1 MNGIKRSDSRRTP
14 RRWGV
19 VITLACAVAISH
31 PIGLYA
37 QSGAGSIQ
45 GTVQDASGA
54 ALPGSSIHVV
64 NDATGVVNDAT
75 SNSAGV
81 YAVQGLFAGKYTV
94 TYSAKGMKKYQ
105 TVVNLQDAQNAVLNP
120 KLTVG
125 DVTEQVTVAA
135 EDTQLITL
143 DSGTV
148 STELDFKRIDQLPQN
163 GRSILGLAQN
173 TVPGLEAGGTRANG
187 LMGEAMEYSQDG
199 APMTNRNFGGEANTP
214 QAILPDPDSVQEAK
228 FETLNSSAQFSTP
241 ATVILT
247 TKSGT
252 NQYHGSLFETARNN
266 AIGIAKARQNPANFA
281 APKLIRNEFGGSVGG
296 PISIPKV
303 YDGKN
308 RTFFFFAY
316 ERFSLRQSASELV
329 TVPTAAMR
337 NGDYSQLYNSAGIL
351 QTIYDPNSTQAGTL
365 QRTPFPGNII
375 PLTRE
380 SPLAKTLYAAT
391 PLPTSADN
399 PLVNSNFNATNPTSQ
414 TVPNFTTRLDHVFN
428 SNNRAYFR
436 FTDIDQQQQALRNY
450 PANSPANIA
459 GGGLP
464 AGATG
469 FQDQPVQTIS
479 GALGYSHVFSPTFYG
494 ETILSQQW
502 QRFYVQGNQASL
514 ADYEKILGLPN
525 DFNQPA
531 FPAIGSNLTMPYGGS
546 QWYYGM
552 SQILTTLDQN
562 FTKALGKH
570 QLAFGGRYRH
580 ERFGYL
586 SDRSPDT
593 VAFSN
598 LATAVYD
605 PTTGANYGA
614 KPNTGFADADFFLG
628 AADSYS
634 ENKNAPFNHIRDQEF
649 DFYVQDNWRITSR
662 LTVNV
667 GLRWEMHPAPHADQG
682 NLVTFDIKNDAL
694 VLPNPISTYIANGF
708 TTQALVTNLQN
719 LGVKFETPS
728 QAGIPS
734 AGFNNSMAN
743 FDPRLGFAWSPGF
756 LSKWGTVIRGGYGE
770 YIYPV
775 PVRNSTRYLTSDYPF
790 TAGYSQSYVS
800 AAYAPDGLPNLLLR
814 TPQTVVAGL
823 NSANVVNTNS
833 TSALL
838 PGITLGETLA
848 SNYPPD
854 HVRDA
859 NFTLEQPLKNSSV
872 LRISYVYTHG
882 SNLDQNLQYNNAPST
897 YTWET
902 TTGTVPPT
910 GYYASTATRPYDQ
923 TIWGNNVISQKT
935 GWSNDSALQLNYQ
948 RPFKNGY
955 SYQIFYVYSRA
966 FRVGGNTFRDSVLYP
981 AANFAPGV
989 LPSGMNVGTDIAPS
1003 QALNRYENYHVD
1015 TAIPE
1020 YRLNF
1025 NGVVEVPVGKGRKL
1039 FHNSNRLVDALVGGY
1054 QLAFVGQWLSQSFQV
1069 AASNWG
1075 AANPLQVYGSN
1086 DPVNDCTSGV
1096 CHPAYLWFNG
1106 YISPTVINATSK
1118 GITGI
1123 PSSYVPYLP
1132 PINNV
1137 PGTSNFGNNNVNV
1150 VLKNGQTVSVA
1161 YSPGPSGANPFSQT
1175 VILGPSNF
1183 EADISLYKVFSISER
1198 VKVRLNVDAFNAFN
1212 IQGRV
1217 NPNTTTGV
1225 ESLQTSYWTPR
1236 QIQISARFSF

>member
-1 MNGIKRSDSRRTP
+1 
-14 RRWGV
+14 
-19 VITLACAVAISH
+19 
-31 PIGLYA
+31 
-37 QSGAGSIQ
+37 
-45 GTVQDASGA
+45 
-54 ALPGSSIHVV
+54 
-64 NDATGVVNDAT
+64 
-75 SNSAGV
+75 
-81 YAVQGLFAGKYTV
+81 
-94 TYSAKGMKKYQ
+94 MKKYQ
-105 TVVNLQDAQNAVLNP
+105 TVIDLQDAQNAVLNP
-120 KLTVG
+120 KLSVG
-125 DVTEQVTVAA
+125 DVSEQITVAA
-135 EDTQLITL
+135 EDVQLVTL

-148 STELDFKRIDQLPQN
+148 STQLDFKRIDQLPQN
-163 GRSILGLAQN
+163 GRNILGLAQN
-173 TVPGLEAGGTRANG
+173 TVPGLEANGTRANG

-199 APMTNRNFGGEANTP
+199 APMTNRNFGGEANTA
-214 QAILPDPDSVQEAK
+214 QSILPDPDSVQEAK

-252 NQYHGSLFETARNN
+252 NEYHGSLFETARNN
-266 AIGIAKARQNPANFA
+266 AIGIAKARQNPANFS
-281 APKLIRNEFGGSVGG
+281 APKLIRNEFGGSIGG
-296 PISIPKV
+296 PISIPKL
-303 YDGKN
+303 YDGRNK
-308 RTFFFFAY
+308 TFFFFAY

-329 TVPTAAMR
+329 TVPTVAMR
-337 NGDYSQLYNSAGIL
+337 NGDYSGLVNSAGIL
-351 QTIYDPNSTQAGTL
+351 QTIYDPNSTQAGNL
-365 QRTPFPGNII
+365 QRTPFPNNVI
-375 PLTRE
+375 PAIRE
-380 SPLAKTLYAAT
+380 SPLAKTLYVAT

-414 TVPNFTTRLDHVFN
+414 TVPNITTRFDHVFN
-428 SNNRAYFR
+428 SNNRGYFR
-436 FTDIDQQQQALRNY
+436 FTDIDQQQEALRNY

-464 AGATG
+464 VGATG

-502 QRFYVQGNQASL
+502 QRFYVVGNPASL
-514 ADYEKILGLPN
+514 ADYEKIFGLPN
-525 DFNQPA
+525 DFQQAA
-531 FPAIGSNLTMPYGGS
+531 FPAIGANLTMPYGGS

-562 FTKALGKH
+562 FTKAYGKH

-614 KPNTGFADADFFLG
+614 KPNTGYADADFFLG

-634 ENKNAPFNHIRDQEF
+634 ENKNAPFNHVRDQEI
-649 DFYVQDNWRITSR
+649 DFYVQDNWRITPR
-662 LTVNV
+662 LTLNV
-667 GLRWEMHPAPHADQG
+667 GLRWEMHPAPHADKG
-682 NLVTFDIKNDAL
+682 NLTTFDIKNDAL

-719 LGVKFETPS
+719 LGVKFETPA
-728 QAGIPS
+728 QAGIPA
-734 AGFNNSMAN
+734 AGFYNSMAN
-743 FDPRLGFAWSPGF
+743 FDPRVGFAWTPGGF
-756 LSKWGTVIRGGYGE
+756 LTKWATVIRGGYGE

-775 PVRNSTRYLTSDYPF
+775 PVRNSTRYLTADYPF

-800 AAYAPDGLPNLLLR
+800 GAYAPDGLPNLLLR
-814 TPQTVVAGL
+814 TPQTVIAGV
-823 NSANVVNTNS
+823 NSASVVNTSS
-833 TSALL
+833 TTALL

-848 SNYPPD
+848 ANYPPD
-854 HVRDA
+854 HVRDV
-859 NFTLEQPLKNSSV
+859 NFTIEQPVKNSSV
-872 LRISYVYTHG
+872 LRLSYVYTHG

-897 YTWET
+897 YVWET
-902 TTGTVPPT
+902 ATGTVPPT
-910 GYYASTATRPYDQ
+910 GTYASTATRPYDQ
-923 TIWGNNVISQKT
+923 TIWGNNVISQKS
-935 GWSNDSALQLNYQ
+935 GWSNDSALQINYQ
-948 RPFKNGY
+948 RPFKKGY

-989 LPSGMNVGTDIAPS
+989 LPAGMNVGTDIAPS

-1039 FHNSNRLVDALVGGY
+1039 MHNSNRLLDALVGGY
-1054 QLAFVGQWLSQSFQV
+1054 QIAFVGQWLSQSFQV

-1075 AANPLQVYGSN
+1075 PANPLQVYGSSE
-1086 DPVNDCTSGV
+1086 PVTDCSSGV

-1106 YISPTVINATSK
+1106 YISPTVVNAAK
-1118 GITGI
+1118 NGIDGV
-1123 PSSYVPYLP
+1123 PASYLPYLP
-1132 PINNV
+1132 PINNT
-1137 PGTSNFGNNNVNV
+1137 PGVSNFGNNNVNV
-1150 VLKNGQTVSVA
+1150 TLKNGQAVSVA
-1161 YSPGPSGANPFSQT
+1161 YSPGPAGANPFSQT
-1175 VILGPSNF
+1175 IILGPSNF
-1183 EADISLYKVFSISER
+1183 EADASVYKVFSISER
-1198 VKVRLNVDAFNAFN
+1198 VKVRMNVDAFNVFN

-1217 NPNTTTGV
+1217 NPNTTSGV

>member
-1 MNGIKRSDSRRTP
+1 MILRQNSWRALVLGILLGTP
-14 RRWGV
+14 CLMFG
-19 VITLACAVAISH
+19 
-31 PIGLYA
+31 

-54 ALPGSSIHVV
+54 ALPGSAIHVV
-64 NDATGVVNDAT
+64 NDGTGVVNDAT
-75 SNSAGV
+75 SNGAGF
-81 YAVQGLFAGKYTV
+81 YAVQGLFAGKYTI

-105 TVVNLQDAQNAVLNP
+105 TAVDLQDAQNVVLNP

-135 EDTQLITL
+135 EDTQLVTL

-199 APMTNRNFGGEANTP
+199 APMTNRNFGGEANTA
-214 QAILPDPDSVQEAK
+214 QSILPDPDSVQEAK
-228 FETLNSSAQFSTP
+228 FETMNSSAQFATP

-252 NQYHGSLFETARNN
+252 NQYRGSLFETARNN

-281 APKLIRNEFGGSVGG
+281 APQLIRNEFGGSIGG

-329 TVPTAAMR
+329 TVPTVAMR
-337 NGDYSQLYNSAGIL
+337 NGDYSQLFNSAGIL
-351 QTIYDPNSTQAGTL
+351 QVIYDPNSTQAGTL

-375 PLTRE
+375 PATRE

-399 PLVNSNFNATNPTSQ
+399 PLVNSNFNANNPTSQ

-436 FTDIDQQQQALRNY
+436 FTDINQQQQALRNY

-494 ETILSQQW
+494 ETILSQMW
-502 QRFYVQGNQASL
+502 QRFYVIGNTASL

-552 SQILTTLDQN
+552 SQIITTLDQN

-593 VAFSN
+593 VAYSN

-634 ENKNAPFNHIRDQEF
+634 ENKNAPFNHIRDQEV
-649 DFYVQDNWRITSR
+649 DFYVQDNWKVSSR
-662 LTVNV
+662 FTVNV

-682 NLVTFDIKNDAL
+682 NFVTFSLKDDAL
-694 VLPNPISTYIANGF
+694 VLPNPISSYIANGF

-719 LGVKFETPS
+719 LGVKFETPQ

-734 AGFNNSMAN
+734 GGFNNSMAN
-743 FDPRLGFAWSPGF
+743 FDPRIGFAWSPER

-790 TAGYSQSYVS
+790 TAGYSQSYTS
-800 AAYAPDGLPNLLLR
+800 GAYAPDGLPNLLLR
-814 TPQTVVAGL
+814 GPQTVVAGL
-823 NSANVVNTNS
+823 NSANVINTNS

-854 HVRDA
+854 HVQDA

-882 SNLDQNLQYNNAPST
+882 SNLDQNLEYNNAPST

-902 TTGTVPPT
+902 ATGTIPPT
-910 GYYASTATRPYDQ
+910 GTYASTATRPYNQ
-923 TIWGNNVISQKT
+923 TIWGNNVISTKT

-966 FRVGGNTFRDSVLYP
+966 FRVGGNTFRDSILYP

-989 LPSGMNVGTDIAPS
+989 LPPGMNVGTTTAPS

-1025 NGVVEVPVGKGRKL
+1025 NGVVEVPVGRGRKL
-1039 FHNSNRLVDALVGGY
+1039 LHNSNRWLDALVGGY
-1054 QLAFVGQWLSQSFQV
+1054 QVAFVGQWLSQSFQV
-1069 AASNWG
+1069 AAGNWG
-1075 AANPLQVYGSN
+1075 GANPLQVYGSSE
-1086 DPVNDCTSGV
+1086 PVTDCTSGV

-1106 YISPTVINATSK
+1106 YISPTVINASSK
-1118 GITGI
+1118 GVTGI
-1123 PSSYVPYLP
+1123 PSSYLPYLP

-1137 PGTSNFGNNNVNV
+1137 PGTSNFGNNNVPV
-1150 VLKNGQTVSVA
+1150 TLKNGQVVSVA
-1161 YSPGPSGANPFSQT
+1161 YSPGPAGANPFSQT
-1175 VILGPSNF
+1175 VLLGPSNF
-1183 EADISLYKVFSISER
+1183 EADISIYKVFSISER
-1198 VKVRLNVDAFNAFN
+1198 VKLRLNVDAFNAFN

-1236 QIQISARFSF
+1236 QIQISGRFSF